1 MQSLFH
7 APFDPFSRKVRAY
20 LHEVGLDFKL
30 KDLDIIDRPNSFLRI
45 NPSGETPVLEFDE
58 GKLYICAHDVICET
72 IEEMLH
78 SETML
83 GDNEDPRIRAE
94 VRRLT
99 RWFDVDF
106 NNEVTKNL
114 FNEKVIKQLSGKGTP
129 NTRAI
134 QAGFIN
140 LRRHFSYMEW
150 LLKHH
155 NWLACD
161 KFSLADIAAA
171 AQISV
176 IDYTGDIPWSK
187 YESIKEWY
195 VLVKSRPSFRPF
207 WQETVVSRT
216 PSKWYTLLDF

>member
-1 MQSLFH
+1 MQSLYH

-20 LHEVGLDFKL
+20 LQEVGLDFHL
-30 KDLDIIDRPNSFLRI
+30 NDMDIIERPNSFYHI
-45 NPSGETPVLEFDE
+45 NPSGETPVLAFDD
-58 GKLYICAHDVICET
+58 GKLNICGHDVICET

-78 SETML
+78 SDTML

-99 RWFDVDF
+99 RWFD
-106 NNEVTKNL
+106 NNFHTEVTLNL
-114 FNEKVIKQLSGKGTP
+114 FNEKVIKPLSAQGTP
-129 NTRAI
+129 NARAI
-134 QAGFIN
+134 QAGYIN

-150 LLKHH
+150 LLNKR

-187 YESIKEWY
+187 YETIKDWY
-195 VLVKSRPSFRPF
+195 MLVKSRPSFQPF
-207 WQETVVSRT
+207 WKESVSGRNA
-216 PSKWYTLLDF
+216 SKWYSLLDF